1 MSMGMEEFN
10 DILAWL
16 GDKTNIER
24 LDAEDQLSLML
35 AMTKMAETMKPIYLK
50 YKVQSREKFIMR
62 L

>member
-10 DILAWL
+10 DIMAWL
-16 GDKTNIER
+16 SDTDNVNR
-24 LDAEDQLSLML
+24 MNAEEQLICML
-35 AMTKMAETMKPIYLK
+35 AMTKLAETMKPIYLK